1 MKVVFVGLPQSG
13 KSTLFSA
20 VTGQAFDP
28 FAPADVRT
36 SVVKVPDPRLQS
48 LAEICNPKRI
58 VEATIEFLDIPG
70 CIPGDPKGREDW
82 KKMLPTVRQA
92 ELLVVVVR
100 DFENASVPMHK
111 ERINPAEDFATFW
124 EELIFADL
132 DAVTTRVE
140 RLEKAL
146 KKPTKT
152 HDQEKR
158 ELAVLVKC
166 KDALESESP
175 LSSVIESEDDKK
187 AVSSFGF
194 LTQKPVICV
203 RNVSD
208 DAASSAEPLQ
218 LDHVASSLALS
229 ASIEAELTQLD
240 ADDRSEFMAE
250 LGIDAPAR
258 DLLIRNCYESCGLI
272 SFLTMGPDEVRAWPV
287 RRDSSAVEAAGKIH
301 SDIAKGFI
309 RAETVSY
316 DDLIENQ
323 DLKGARAAGKVRK
336 EGKTYVVQDG
346 DILNILTSA

>member
-166 KDALESESP
+166 KDALESE
-175 LSSVIESEDDKK
+175 
-187 AVSSFGF
+187 
-194 LTQKPVICV
+194 
-203 RNVSD
+203 
-208 DAASSAEPLQ
+208 
-218 LDHVASSLALS
+218 
-229 ASIEAELTQLD
+229 
-240 ADDRSEFMAE
+240 
-250 LGIDAPAR
+250 
-258 DLLIRNCYESCGLI
+258 
-272 SFLTMGPDEVRAWPV
+272 
-287 RRDSSAVEAAGKIH
+287 
-301 SDIAKGFI
+301 
-309 RAETVSY
+309 
-316 DDLIENQ
+316 
-323 DLKGARAAGKVRK
+323 
-336 EGKTYVVQDG
+336 
-346 DILNILTSA
+346 